1 MATISLQNADVS
13 LAGTMRGWSIRATPA
28 TLCRLTLWAFLLVV
42 VTNTSADPDLWGHL
56 RFGLD
61 MLASKSIHAADL
73 YSFTADRTW
82 INHEWLSEL
91 LMGIG
96 YTGLGALGLNL
107 LKLGVVAVVGGIA
120 LVIARQEHASPIAC
134 DVYVAL
140 TVVATYSR
148 TQVVRPQMF
157 SVAIFCAMLYLL
169 RETGRGRA
177 RALWYVPLVFA
188 AWVNLHGGWIV
199 GLAALGVWMLGDAWQ
214 RRSIRWTL
222 ALTAVGALA
231 LLATLFNPYGL
242 GLWQF
247 LAETVRLDRPDI
259 TDWKPLLQLPPS
271 ILVIESILPL
281 IAIAALLRGRSWR
294 RVPFRDIAVLA
305 LLSMATFRVGRV
317 DAFLEAAIAIFLA
330 RPIITFLNGIDLKA
344 RGLFQRASVPVGA
357 MALIL
362 AAYVVVTAFSSLRV
376 LDVGGPWVPDRTAAA
391 FLRENSPGARVLT
404 WFDWGEYALWQLSPA
419 GIRVSMDGRRETV
432 YSARVLRDH
441 QRFYQGHADMV
452 DYPERIGA
460 DHVWLPSRFPIIEPL
475 KRRGWMTVLDTGQ
488 SVILRRGPGPI
499 AVHAVTLPSGPDIF
513 PWP

>member
-1 MATISLQNADVS
+1 MATTSLQNADVS
-13 LAGTMRGWSIRATPA
+13 LAGTTRGWSIRATPA
-28 TLCRLTLWAFLLVV
+28 TLCRLTLWAFLLVL
-42 VTNTSADPDLWGHL
+42 VTSTSADPDLWGHL

-73 YSFTADRTW
+73 YSFTADRAW

-120 LVIARQEHASPIAC
+120 LVIARQEHASPIAR

-140 TVVATYSR
+140 TVFATYSR

-259 TDWKPLLQLPPS
+259 TEWKPLLQLPPA

-294 RVPFRDIAVLA
+294 RVPFRDIAVLT

-404 WFDWGEYALWQLSPA
+404 WFNWGEYALWQLSPA

-460 DHVWLPSRFPIIEPL
+460 DHVWLPSRLPIIEPL